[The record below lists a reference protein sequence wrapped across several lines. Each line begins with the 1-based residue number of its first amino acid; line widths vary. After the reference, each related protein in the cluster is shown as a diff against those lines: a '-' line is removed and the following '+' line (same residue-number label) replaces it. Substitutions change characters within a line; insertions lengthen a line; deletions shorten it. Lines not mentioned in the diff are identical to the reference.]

1 VWSWVHVKGTQTLE
15 ELLPTMRAIVI
26 LVYVKDIAHVGMSI
40 DTMMT
45 LKDVD

>member
-1 VWSWVHVKGTQTLE
+1 MAEGPTLE